1 MNKTTKTIVAT
12 TVAFGTLFGVGTA
25 SGVSAQNNVAHAA
38 TTPYYTYH
46 GYAGNDAS
54 FLLNKQFIDGIK
66 YNNVTFN
73 GVKLAENQ
81 GSETLT
87 KYDQDFSGVSK
98 DQKKANAVGFKVKSK
113 LTVQQ
118 LKTAYGSG
126 LSEMQ
131 TSEKANDIYVYRPS
145 QDGEAIMFQTDGN
158 NNIERVSIGYGLG
171 AGG

>member
-54 FLLNKQFIDGIK
+54 FLLNKQFINGVK

-73 GVKLAENQ
+73 SVKLSESQ
-81 GSETLT
+81 GSDTLT

-98 DQKKANAVGFKVKSK
+98 NHKSANSVSFKVKST

-118 LKTAYGSG
+118 LKNAYGSS
-126 LSEMQ
+126 LSKMQ
-131 TSEKANDIYVYRPS
+131 TSEQTDDIYVYRPS
-145 QDGEAIMFQTDGN
+145 QNGAAVMFQTDGN
-158 NNIERVSIGYGLG
+158 NNVDSVHIGYGLG